1 MVESQPLRGKVAIVT
16 GAGGGIG
23 SAYALGL
30 ADAGASVVLAD
41 INLDAAQVATEALTS
56 KGFDALAVKV
66 DVSDEASANDMA
78 AAAAER
84 FGGVD
89 ILVNNAALMAE
100 IVGAGTLTTIPL
112 DVWHRTLAV
121 NLTGPLLC
129 SRAVVPFMKQKSY
142 GKIVNQ
148 SSGGAF
154 LPSQHYGV
162 TKLGLVSMTMSLAHE
177 LAPFGIR
184 VNAIA
189 PGAVNTDAGFRSA
202 SKEWRAAIEATVP
215 FPFGDAEELVGGLI
229 YLTSPASDWVTG
241 HTLNIDGGWIPRT

>member
-1 MVESQPLRGKVAIVT
+1 MMSVMVESQPLRGKIAIVT

-100 IVGAGTLTTIPL
+100 IV
-112 DVWHRTLAV
+112 
-121 NLTGPLLC
+121 
-129 SRAVVPFMKQKSY
+129 
-142 GKIVNQ
+142 
-148 SSGGAF
+148 
-154 LPSQHYGV
+154 
-162 TKLGLVSMTMSLAHE
+162 
-177 LAPFGIR
+177 
-184 VNAIA
+184 
-189 PGAVNTDAGFRSA
+189 
-202 SKEWRAAIEATVP
+202 
-215 FPFGDAEELVGGLI
+215 
-229 YLTSPASDWVTG
+229 
-241 HTLNIDGGWIPRT
+241 